1 MIYVHQGDNPMKTI
15 EWKEALEKAS
25 KELYKAL
32 NTFGPSET
40 LKLLLEFSRDDLIVR
55 ELLTMYPSV
64 VSLGDFLFGKPT
76 VQLDGDHNTSEK
88 PPKGP
93 KKARSRK
100 KNVTFA

>member
-1 MIYVHQGDNPMKTI
+1 MNTI
-15 EWKEALEKAS
+15 EWKETLEKAS

-76 VQLDGDHNTSEK
+76 VQLDGDRNTSEK
-88 PPKGP
+88 PPKEP

-100 KNVTFA
+100 KNVTSA